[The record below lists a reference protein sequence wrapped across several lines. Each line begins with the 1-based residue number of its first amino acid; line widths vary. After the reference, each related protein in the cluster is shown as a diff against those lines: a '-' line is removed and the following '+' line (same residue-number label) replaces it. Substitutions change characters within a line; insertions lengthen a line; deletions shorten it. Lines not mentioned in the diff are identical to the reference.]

1 MKLATFGSSS
11 TTRMRI
17 DRQEDPP
24 RRSPR
29 GETNGGAAASRLP
42 VSAVGLRR
50 HPEVG
55 LQCLVALGELLLEL
69 LRIGERRDDHAVV
82 SLLPVGGSR
91 HLVAVGEL
99 ERIED
104 AQDL

>member
-24 RRSPR
+24 RRWPR
-29 GETNGGAAASRLP
+29 GEGTGPRRFAAP
-42 VSAVGLRR
+42 PSAVGLRR

-69 LRIGERRDDHAVV
+69 LRIGDRRNDHAVV
-82 SLLPVGGSR
+82 ALLPVGGGR
-91 HLVAVGEL
+91 HLVVVGEL

-104 AQDL
+104 